1 MASPRPGDPMPGN
14 STMAQ
19 RRAERLAR
27 EAEHGTP
34 PRRRL
39 ALEAGDD
46 ADNDFTLIITN
57 DDDNGSPT

>member
-1 MASPRPGDPMPGN
+1 
-14 STMAQ
+14 MAQ

-27 EAEHGTP
+27 EAEHGKP

-57 DDDNGSPT
+57 DDKNGSPT